1 MSGYGI
7 TSPFPTIDTVLP
19 ARNRR
24 VGGGSRVTWFSGS
37 APGAAERCW
46 GGAARDPEQKR
57 KSGRIDPHRVAATGK
72 APEALPRTVR
82 TVDAD
87 RLERSCRRSST
98 PTGMYTHPM
107 RNRPNAHE
115 ALLGAT
121 SELTYARGITG
132 TGVDAIAAQA
142 GVTKRTLYQHF
153 G

>member
-87 RLERSCRRSST
+87 RLERSCRRGPGVRVPHELTGLGSTSYHKRST
-98 PTGMYTHPM
+98 PTGMYTR
-107 RNRPNAHE
+107 RNDKPA
-115 ALLGAT
+115 
-121 SELTYARGITG
+121 
-132 TGVDAIAAQA
+132 
-142 GVTKRTLYQHF
+142 
-153 G
+153 

>member
-24 VGGGSRVTWFSGS
+24 VGGDSRVTWLTGS
-37 APGAAERCW
+37 ARGAAGRCW
-46 GGAARDPEQKR
+46 SGAARDSEPEEEER
-57 KSGRIDPHRVAATGK
+57 RDRSRPNRRHGK

-87 RLERSCRRSST
+87 RLERSCRRG
-98 PTGMYTHPM
+98 PDVGVPHELTGLGSLPM
-107 RNRPNAHE
+107 TSAVHRPVCILAAMTSRPNAHD

-132 TGVDAIAAQA
+132 
-142 GVTKRTLYQHF
+142 
-153 G
+153 

>member
-46 GGAARDPEQKR
+46 GGAARDLAREEEERQDRSPPSR
-57 KSGRIDPHRVAATGK
+57 RHGK
-72 APEALPRTVR
+72 APEALLRTVR

-87 RLERSCRRSST
+87 RLERSCRRG
-98 PTGMYTHPM
+98 PD
-107 RNRPNAHE
+107 
-115 ALLGAT
+115 
-121 SELTYARGITG
+121 
-132 TGVDAIAAQA
+132 V
-142 GVTKRTLYQHF
+142 
-153 G
+153 